1 MPLVFDSFSRWCE
14 ALPLKLQ
21 VSSVVSKALLQK
33 LLVVT
38 VHVQHSCFGQRIEF
52 SIEVS
57 CSHVCIFW
65 HYSSS
70 HELISPSNKQY
81 CGTIELYH
89 RMYANIH
96 PNWPKLL
103 AVNRM
108 TFRMSPATQF
118 SQYSPY
124 GLVFGKQMRL
134 PIDTSLSPN
143 TTVSK
148 DLNLEKKLLHCLLEN
163 ASRNCLF
170 LIRNAIIK
178 ISKRVKK

>member
-1 MPLVFDSFSRWCE
+1 
-14 ALPLKLQ
+14 
-21 VSSVVSKALLQK
+21 
-33 LLVVT
+33 
-38 VHVQHSCFGQRIEF
+38 
-52 SIEVS
+52 
-57 CSHVCIFW
+57 
-65 HYSSS
+65 
-70 HELISPSNKQY
+70 
-81 CGTIELYH
+81 
-89 RMYANIH
+89 MYANVH

-148 DLNLEKKLLHCLLEN
+148 DLNLEKK
-163 ASRNCLF
+163 
-170 LIRNAIIK
+170 
-178 ISKRVKK
+178 ISSLSTRKCVKKLFISNPECNNKNQQESKEVSEHNYAG

>member
-1 MPLVFDSFSRWCE
+1 M
-14 ALPLKLQ
+14 
-21 VSSVVSKALLQK
+21 
-33 LLVVT
+33 VVT

-57 CSHVCIFW
+57 SATCAFFDITRH
-65 HYSSS
+65 HTSSYRPQTNS
-70 HELISPSNKQY
+70 TVERLNS
-81 CGTIELYH
+81 TITQSL
-89 RMYANIH
+89 RMYANVH

-148 DLNLEKKLLHCLLEN
+148 DLNLEKKQ
-163 ASRNCLF
+163 F
-170 LIRNAIIK
+170 FI
-178 ISKRVKK
+178 VY